1 MNVHPIAAT
10 NVWTSEQAAREI
22 IGLDRYRAEQVGIIA
37 RGSRLNHAA
46 SSRTVYRERISLR
59 DRDVV
64 ANRYARYEINLTGIR
79 AGIVL
84 RHENGTRAARVAGF
98 RLDILRIGG
107 RATAVS
113 TRRMEM
119 HRK

>member
-22 IGLDRYRAEQVGIIA
+22 IGLDRYRAEQVGIVA
-37 RGSRLNHAA
+37 RSSLLNHAA

-64 ANRYARYEINLTGIR
+64 ANRYARYEVNLTGIR

-84 RHENGTRAARVAGF
+84 RHENGTRAERVAGF
-98 RLDILRIGG
+98 SLDILRVDG
-107 RATAVS
+107 RAAAVS
-113 TRRMEM
+113 ARGMEM
-119 HRK
+119 QSK